1 MDKSWNFLK
10 NNFSKGDQNILMQ
23 AMKAC
28 NIEVN
33 TYEEALRE
41 CKSIYGNI
49 SYTDLLKKISTSLKI
64 SLKSEDLQSDRFMIG
79 HIGYF
84 LLKHDESFRLKFSSK
99 ELMPKDKEKF
109 KLDFFLK
116 LKTSEVFWLKIAMY
130 VFWYYHMDVEYVEKS
145 IDKNTDTAD
154 VVRNTFL
161 VSVLPFATGFTS
173 RIIGG
178 IFRGAM
184 FTAAIPAVGVA
195 LGVATS
201 IYEIN
206 KFIEK
211 SFVDKL
217 PIHLTVVYLHLAHS
231 YELSTIDE
239 VKAILRTAIMNA
251 IPKNVKGKYVWDD
264 VRKGILQRIAPKLPV
279 YDKKVVDC
287 ILANKSLLPSY
298 PLETYIPHNV
308 LKQIFK
314 FNLKDLVDFIYGF
327 DVPNAD
333 KSDFNMLGQFDYP
346 KNILLVDYCFP
357 YTKIHDLQYCL
368 LSKEELDSSLTQ
380 LYYEFNGLNSKKLCL
395 KNIEGHYKYIQLLD
409 DQHFYN
415 FSRRNCFDKMLYQD
429 SNRIENYSKYADN
442 VVYLTSKG
450 ISVYNGKEDEINR
463 LKAEI
468 SSLKQR
474 LIHLENSSLECENY
488 KKRLQDQIEKC
499 HRVKHDLE
507 HLLGNIISPV
517 KRYVKYKDNPKV
529 KEEAFE
535 KFKSSI
541 HSYDILCKS
550 WKILT
555 QEEKHGELKKVSIT
569 EICEAFNNF
578 THKVDGVKH
587 EIHNQISQE
596 KDIYVYVSEHYELQV
611 FSNIVSNLNA
621 HAFVGVDRNRKL
633 YSRISNDDVFVTI
646 SIENNG
652 HPIEV
657 NNPESLFQ
665 YRLPNKKGIGLS
677 NIRDCMRY
685 AKGDFRIEANTNNE
699 YSTIY
704 VLTFKIVK

>member
-1 MDKSWNFLK
+1 MNRTWDFLK
-10 NNFSKGDQNILMQ
+10 YASKSDQVILLQ
-23 AMKAC
+23 AMKVC
-28 NIEVN
+28 NVKVN
-33 TYEEALRE
+33 SYEEALNE
-41 CKSIYGNI
+41 CEQMYGNM
-49 SYTDLLKKISTSLKI
+49 SYSDMLKKMSSSLNL
-64 SLKSEDLQSDRFMIG
+64 SLSDKDFQSERLIIG

-84 LLKHDESFRLKFSSK
+84 LLEHDESFRLQMSSR
-99 ELMPKDKEKF
+99 ELLPSDKEKF
-109 KLDFFLK
+109 KMEYFLK
-116 LKTSEVFWLKIAMY
+116 LKTSNVFWFKIAMY
-130 VFWYYHMDVEYVEKS
+130 VFGYYHMDVENISDRIGENDSFSGLFRKSLLSSISPFAGIGIVSGVVGNIFKRGVFAAPILGAVAMPALGIAASVAACIYGFNKS
-145 IDKNTDTAD
+145 I
-154 VVRNTFL
+154 
-161 VSVLPFATGFTS
+161 
-173 RIIGG
+173 
-178 IFRGAM
+178 
-184 FTAAIPAVGVA
+184 
-195 LGVATS
+195 
-201 IYEIN
+201 N
-206 KFIEK
+206 KA
-211 SFVDKL
+211 FVEKL
-217 PIHLTVVYLHLAHS
+217 PIHLSVIYFHIAQS
-231 YELSTIDE
+231 FNISTIE
-239 VKAILRTAIMNA
+239 EAKAILRIAIMNA
-251 IPKNVKGKYVWDD
+251 TNQDSDEMYVWDD
-264 VRKGILQRIAPKLPV
+264 VRKGLLQRIVKNLTVNNLDVVNRILKHKELIPSNSLNTYLPQRIINQ
-279 YDKKVVDC
+279 
-287 ILANKSLLPSY
+287 IL
-298 PLETYIPHNV
+298 
-308 LKQIFK
+308 K
-314 FNLKDLVDFIYGF
+314 FNKKDLIEFIYKF
-327 DVPNAD
+327 DVPN
-333 KSDFNMLGQFDYP
+333 
-346 KNILLVDYCFP
+346 NIIRNYKLLESYNYSGKVLLKDYCFP
-357 YTKIHDLQYCL
+357 VTRINAKRYCL
-368 LSKEELDSSLTQ
+368 LSDDKLKSLLTQ
-380 LYYEFNGLNSKKLCL
+380 LYYEINNLDSIKLCL
-395 KNIEGHYKYIQLLD
+395 REISGHYEFVQVLSAPRVKDMSSY
-409 DQHFYN
+409 YG
-415 FSRRNCFDKMLYQD
+415 
-429 SNRIENYSKYADN
+429 KYAN
-442 VVYLTSKG
+442 TIVYCSNNT
-450 ISVYNGKEDEINR
+450 VYAKSLIEVDDIKLLKTEIAELKKR
-463 LKAEI
+463 LCD
-468 SSLKQR
+468 
-474 LIHLENSSLECENY
+474 LENSSLECENY

-685 AKGDFRIEANTNNE
+685 AKGDFRIEANTNSE